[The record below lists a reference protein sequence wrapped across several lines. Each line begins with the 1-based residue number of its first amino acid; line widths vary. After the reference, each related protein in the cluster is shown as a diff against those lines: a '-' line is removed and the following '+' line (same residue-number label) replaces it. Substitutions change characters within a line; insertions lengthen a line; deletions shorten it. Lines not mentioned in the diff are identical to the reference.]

1 MTPLRWQR
9 VKDVFTAASALPRT
23 DWPAYVEQACGED
36 AELAAE
42 VASLLAAHA
51 REDAVIDRPA
61 AAHVSNLAAV
71 AADRWI
77 GRRIGPY
84 EIEALVG
91 RGGMGEVYRARR
103 SDAQYEKEVAIK
115 LVPGG
120 YHAAFVLERL
130 RAERQILAGLEH
142 PHIARLI
149 DGGAADDGTPYMVM
163 EFVDGMPIDRYCK
176 QRKLPLRERLRLF
189 RDVCSA
195 VSYAH
200 QRLVVHRDLKPGNI
214 LVTDDGGV
222 KLLDFGIAKV
232 LQPTVGDGSGV
243 PAPTLMQALTPQ
255 FSSPEQILGR
265 PVTTASDVYSLGVV
279 LYVLLTGRSPYR
291 SALDST
297 QDAIREVCDTQPLR
311 PSAAL
316 PAAGQQHGERLD
328 HDLDAIVLQALRKEP
343 EQRYASV
350 EQLSDDIRCYLAG
363 LPVKARGD
371 ETGYRAR
378 KFLRRHRFEAA
389 AAALMAFA
397 LVGGTIVSLREARI
411 ATEQERLADEQRA
424 RAERHFASV
433 RQLADTFMFRVH
445 DEIENLPGSTAAREL
460 LVTTALEYLNTL
472 AAEADRDPSLQQE
485 LAAAF
490 EKVADIQ
497 GRAYRANTGE
507 PRAAL
512 ESYTKAIAL
521 LEPLVAADPAN
532 TRARSSLAQDY
543 LEQSQLLLLLGDAAA
558 ALTGSQRAVAMF
570 EELAA
575 TQPATATRRSLA
587 AAYGVH
593 AYTVDMA
600 GGQRDGSV
608 VYAKQAVAIFEDLLR
623 QSPEDL
629 ELAFELGVAYGRI
642 GTTIAG
648 ENPLPDAQ
656 REALEFHRKALA
668 VDERLVAATQG
679 ANTSY
684 VRALLGDRLNVSL
697 ELYELGDYSGAVE
710 IARAGLPLL
719 SSLAADADN
728 AQVAVDGANLG
739 WPLGHALLATGELA
753 EAASLFEQHWA
764 VLEEV
769 ARKSDTLKVQFLL
782 GAMAYGLGTVH
793 SQHAVNGPPDRSTR
807 LEQWRRA
814 NGWYDQAVTHFGR
827 VTAKVTLDYMDQRT
841 VDEAAAGLARST
853 AELATL
859 VASPR
864 L

>member
-1 MTPLRWQR
+1 VTPQRWQR
-9 VKDVFTAASALPRT
+9 VKDVFTAASALPRA
-23 DWPAYVEQACGED
+23 DWPAYLEQACGED
-36 AELAAE
+36 PELAAE

-51 REDAVIDRPA
+51 QQNAVVDRPA
-61 AAHVSNLAAV
+61 AAHVSNLVAV

-84 EIEALVG
+84 EIAALVG

-120 YHAAFVLERL
+120 YHAGFVLERL
-130 RAERQILAGLEH
+130 RAERQILANLEH

-163 EFVDGMPIDRYCK
+163 EFVDGAPIDRYCT

-189 RDVCSA
+189 CDVCSA

-214 LVTDDGGV
+214 LVTGDGGV

-232 LQPTVGDGSGV
+232 LQPTVGDGSEV
-243 PAPTLMQALTPQ
+243 PAATLMQALTPE

-279 LYVLLTGRSPYR
+279 LYVLLTGRGPYR

-297 QDAIREVCDTQPLR
+297 QAAIREVCEIEPLR

-316 PAAGQQHGERLD
+316 AAAGQPRGEHLD
-328 HDLDAIVLQALRKEP
+328 RDLDAIVLQALRKEP
-343 EQRYASV
+343 EQRYTSV
-350 EQLSDDIRCYLAG
+350 EQLSDDLRCYLDG

-371 ETGYRAR
+371 EAGYRAR

-389 AAALMAFA
+389 AAGLMGLA
-397 LVGGTIVSLREARI
+397 LVGGTVVSLREASI

-445 DEIENLPGSTAAREL
+445 DAIEDLPGSTAAREL

-472 AAEADRDPSLQQE
+472 AAEADQDPGLRQE
-485 LAAAF
+485 LASAF

-512 ESYTKAIAL
+512 DSYTKAIAL

-532 TRARSSLAQDY
+532 TSARSALAQDH
-543 LEQSQLLLLLGDAAA
+543 LEQSQLLLLLGDAAT
-558 ALTGSQRAVAMF
+558 ALARSERAVGMF

-575 TQPATATRRSLA
+575 TQPVTATRRGLA

-600 GGQRDGSV
+600 GGQRDSAVG
-608 VYAKQAVAIFEDLLR
+608 YAKRAVDILEDLVR
-623 QSPEDL
+623 QNPEDL
-629 ELAFELGVAYGRI
+629 ELAFELGLAYGRI
-642 GTTIAG
+642 GMTIAG
-648 ENPLPDAQ
+648 ESRLPDAQ
-656 REALEFHRKALA
+656 REALEFHRKSLA
-668 VDERLVAATQG
+668 VDERLVAATNG
-679 ANTSY
+679 ANTTY
-684 VRALLGDRLNVSL
+684 VRALLADRLNVSL

-719 SSLAADADN
+719 SALAADAGN
-728 AQVAVDGANLG
+728 AQVGVDGANLA
-739 WPLGHALLATGELA
+739 WPLGRALLAVGEVA
-753 EAASLFEQHWA
+753 EAANLFEQHWA
-764 VLEEV
+764 ALEEI

-793 SQHAVNGPPDRSTR
+793 SQHALNGPPDRSAR

-814 NGWYDQAVTHFGR
+814 NSWYDKAVTHFGR
-827 VTAKVTLDYMDQRT
+827 VTASVTLDYMDQRT
-841 VDEAAAGLARST
+841 VDEAAAGLARSA
-853 AELATL
+853 AEIATL
-859 VASPR
+859 VASPPP
-864 L
+864 